1 MAKTLYIGDL
11 LSSKIVTSEGEKI
24 GHVVDLEITPDQ
36 EHKVT
41 ALVYGWNGWLFRWH
55 VLHPFAEKFGL
66 RFKPN
71 TVPWDAVDRFE
82 HLTIT
87 LKPGREPKPSESP
100 DSSRPAS
107 IGGTD

>member
-11 LSSKIVTSEGEKI
+11 LSSKIVTSEGEMI
-24 GHVVDLEITPDQ
+24 GHIVDLKITSGR

-41 ALVYGWNGWLFRWH
+41 ALVYGRNGWLFRWH
-55 VLHPFAEKFGL
+55 VLHPVAEKFGL
-66 RFKPN
+66 RFEPD

-87 LKPGREPKPSESP
+87 LKPGREPKPPESP
-100 DSSRPAS
+100 DASHPAS
-107 IGGTD
+107 RGGVD

>member
-11 LSSKIVTSEGEKI
+11 LGSKIVTSEGKKI
-24 GHVVDLEITPDQ
+24 GHVVDIEITPDQ

-41 ALVYGWNGWLFRWH
+41 VLVYGRHGWLFRWH

-66 RFKPN
+66 RFEPDS
-71 TVPWDAVDRFE
+71 VPWDAVDRFE

-87 LKPGREPKPSESP
+87 LKPGREPKRPEGP

-107 IGGTD
+107 T